1 MTVVNLGFPWEFSY
15 VICLLCTLW
24 CTGLPITC
32 FFVIMVFYRSGL
44 PPFTPTPN
52 LKDQG
57 ITLFSPYP
65 YPVTL
70 PGVWNSSWH
79 TPVALGVKET
89 QWCVI
94 MMGNVFLSSGYRW
107 WWSCA
112 RLGRQNCRLGGGWLS
127 TEVALPSGTKYGLR
141 QCYVMKCFW
150 KTRPLELH
158 WVLAC
163 SFWNSSTE
171 HWCVFKVCEPIHS
184 QGLKKLNIVQSLH

>member
-1 MTVVNLGFPWEFSY
+1 MTVQSYVVNLGFPWEFSY
-15 VICLLCTLW
+15 HVTSLLCTLW
-24 CTGLPITC
+24 CIRPSCYL
-32 FFVIMVFYRSGL
+32 FFCDNGILWERV
-44 PPFTPTPN
+44 
-52 LKDQG
+52 
-57 ITLFSPYP
+57 ITLQPNPHP

-79 TPVALGVKET
+79 SSRGHGDTMMCDYDG
-89 QWCVI
+89 WC
-94 MMGNVFLSSGYRW
+94 VFLSLGYRW

-163 SFWNSSTE
+163 SFWNSSAE
-171 HWCVFKVCEPIHS
+171 HCF
-184 QGLKKLNIVQSLH
+184 QGVNNAYGVYLRSVNPFIPRV

>member
-1 MTVVNLGFPWEFSY
+1 MAFYWRGLSPFS
-15 VICLLCTLW
+15 
-24 CTGLPITC
+24 P
-32 FFVIMVFYRSGL
+32 
-44 PPFTPTPN
+44 TPTPTRW
-52 LKDQG
+52 LYQE
-57 ITLFSPYP
+57 YE
-65 YPVTL
+65 
-70 PGVWNSSWH
+70 
-79 TPVALGVKET
+79 TPADIALGVKET

-94 MMGNVFLSSGYRW
+94 MMGDVFLSLGYRW

-163 SFWNSSTE
+163 SFWNSSAE
-171 HWCVFKVCEPIHS
+171 QCF
-184 QGLKKLNIVQSLH
+184 QGVNNAYGVYLRSVNPFIPRV